1 MKKVLLFLLSVS
13 LLFHSC
19 NSNDFEPRDIET
31 ITIGRNTLNGSEGVQ
46 QSNRVIT
53 NQIEWQSLVNQMD
66 MINNVSSQFTETDID
81 FNNYMIIAIILN
93 VKISG
98 YDVEITNVTEYENNI
113 TVSKNETEYITA
125 VMSQPFHIIKIPKSN
140 KEIVFL

>member
-1 MKKVLLFLLSVS
+1 MKKALLFLLSIS

-19 NSNDFEPRDIET
+19 NSTDFEPRDIEP
-31 ITIGRNTLNGSEGVQ
+31 ITIGRNTLNGNEGVQ

-66 MINNVSSQFTETDID
+66 MINNVSSQFTETNID

-93 VKISG
+93 VKTSG